1 MGRGFPEITS
11 ANAVLQPLHSPLDH
25 TCPLTCL
32 LWEEQVPEAN
42 MENSEWHD
50 MQTPEATYYGKL
62 SCIAIKWVPTSKA
75 CPFWGMAYHLR
86 LNLQERSKEQ

>member
-1 MGRGFPEITS
+1 
-11 ANAVLQPLHSPLDH
+11 
-25 TCPLTCL
+25 
-32 LWEEQVPEAN
+32 